1 MYFQKSLQYLPVLST
16 IAHATAASFITAT
29 PNLLAKRQDGS
40 GSPSCAGF
48 YSAENSCASATA
60 DFTSLAF
67 SQQASCL
74 CYSGSSYAPSI
85 YDGYVS
91 TCVAY
96 LSTAS
101 PSFYSTDLGG
111 TGFPTAPCA
120 ELASPTSGG
129 TAPLVT
135 SSASY
140 DANAAACAS
149 WDAVQVSCSK
159 ETSSFE
165 ALSFSVEA
173 SCLCY
178 SASTYAPSI
187 YDGLWG
193 SCLAFYKTA
202 NSTFY
207 SQSLGGDAEPRTPC
221 AAVGN
226 VMSSPSMTGIASS
239 SATISP
245 SASSGPAITSA
256 SAQQTSITPPSST
269 VLTTTEPSATG
280 SSSSGAVPVG
290 EINVALG
297 ALAGLAAFWVVL

>member
-1 MYFQKSLQYLPVLST
+1 MYARTFLQHLIALST
-16 IAHATAASFITAT
+16 ITHAASATFITAA

-40 GSPSCAGF
+40 ESPSCAGF
-48 YSAENSCASATA
+48 YSAENSCASATV

-101 PSFYSTDLGG
+101 PSFYSTVLGG

-120 ELASPTSGG
+120 ELASPSSGG
-129 TAPLVT
+129 SAPLVT

-149 WDAVQVSCSK
+149 WDAIQVSCSK

-178 SASTYAPSI
+178 SASTYVPSI

-193 SCLAFYKTA
+193 SCLAFFKTA
-202 NSTFY
+202 NATFY
-207 SQSLGGDAEPRTPC
+207 SQSLGGDNEPRTPC

-226 VMSSPSMTGIASS
+226 VMSGPTMTGTASS
-239 SATISP
+239 SAMPSS

-256 SAQQTSITPPSST
+256 SAQQTSNLPQSST
-269 VLTTTEPSATG
+269 VLTTTEPSATAAG
-280 SSSSGAVPVG
+280 SSGAMAIAR
-290 EINVALG
+290 INIALG
-297 ALAGLAAFWVVL
+297 LFVGVATLWAVL